1 MCSNSAYFNE
11 YDAIELQ
18 EKNWIKNKKI
28 FLLDQRIKNQIID
41 LYKYQTE
48 LRNIASIPST
58 EIKEL
63 ISKGQYK
70 KLTEQEVKTLNDWID
85 SLYKKKKDAPAETDS
100 KEDNGAA

>member
-28 FLLDQRIKNQIID
+28 FLLDQHIKNQIID

-48 LRNIASIPST
+48 IKNVESIPG
-58 EIKEL
+58 EIKKL
-63 ISKGQYK
+63 IANGQYK
-70 KLTEQEVKTLNDWID
+70 MLTEQEVNTLNDWID
-85 SLYKKKKDAPAETDS
+85 GLYKKKNDTAVVTDS
-100 KEDNGAA
+100 NENNGAA